1 MTIASEITRLQWAKA
16 TARTS
21 IINKGVEVPANASVE
36 DYHTYIDQIQQW
48 DGWILAWWLK
58 LYNQNVDGKD
68 GSPYI
73 AWFISIIEW
82 NKYYGCSV
90 CSIEWSSASSLASY
104 AYTFR
109 KINTTNDMSYQLN
122 NVTWNQS
129 SGIYSTARVPTFW
142 TNWTN
147 MKIIFFVDSTYST
160 NRIFCYQAVRDYKT
174 TWTTTNSLIWRWTT
188 TNVSDYSVDLTWYT
202 QLTTNE
208 RVKSVVWNEID
219 DDAYIYL
226 VLKW

>member
-21 IINKGVEVPANASVE
+21 IINKGVDVPTSASVE
-36 DYHTYIDQIQQW
+36 DYHTYIDQIQQG
-48 DGWILAWWLK
+48 DGWVLSWWLK
-58 LYNQNVDGKD
+58 LYNNLVDWKD

-73 AWFISIIEW
+73 AWFISIIEG

-90 CSIEWSSASSLASY
+90 CSIEWSSANSLASY

-109 KINTTNDMSYQLN
+109 KIDTTNDMSYKLN

-129 SGIYSTARVPTFW
+129 SGIFTTARGATFW
-142 TNWTN
+142 ANWTN
-147 MKIIFFVDSTYST
+147 MKIIFFVSSTYST
-160 NRIFCYQAVRDYKT
+160 NRVHCYQAVRDYKT

-188 TNVSDYSVDLTWYT
+188 TNISDYPVDLTWYT

-208 RVKSVVWNEID
+208 RVKNVVWNEIN

-226 VLKW
+226 VLK